1 MINQRL
7 QYWQQQYPE
16 RIALFTSLGQLR
28 YLSAVEHCIAVVGN
42 SSSGILEAPS
52 LKRPTVN
59 IGDRQ
64 KGRTQAESVVNC
76 DIDVKSITQALN
88 IVSSE
93 EFQINS
99 KAVMNPYGEGLSAP
113 AIMSELIK
121 TNWSNITEKEFYDV
135 CK

>member
-16 RIALFTSLGQLR
+16 RITLFTSLGQLR

-64 KGRTQAESVVNC
+64 KGRTQADSIVNC
-76 DIDVKSITQALN
+76 DVDIRKV
-88 IVSSE
+88 
-93 EFQINS
+93 
-99 KAVMNPYGEGLSAP
+99 
-113 AIMSELIK
+113 
-121 TNWSNITEKEFYDV
+121 
-135 CK
+135 